1 MERDELPY
9 EGLIHFYLCVIRKE
23 DEIVGSFLESEAP
36 HLESLALL
44 EVCLCQLE
52 GKFVVFPV
60 LPELAEEDCLFD
72 GSVGVDELEMAGKA
86 LRRCVLGGFPEAALV
101 VVVAAVDAP
110 ERAFLFGRH
119 HLPAKALSFADIGDW
134 VVVKVQLGL
143 HCLAD
148 GLEIDLLGI
157 LLFLLSLIEGGA

>member
-1 MERDELPY
+1 MKRDELPY
-9 EGLIHFYLCVIRKE
+9 QGLIHFYLCVIREE
-23 DEIVGSFLESEAP
+23 DEAVGSFLESEAP

-60 LPELAEEDCLFD
+60 LPEQAEEDCLFD

-86 LRRCVLGGFPEAALV
+86 LRRCVLGCFPEAGLV
-101 VVVAAVDAP
+101 VVIAAVDAP

-119 HLPAKALSFADIGDW
+119 HLPAKTLSFINIGDW
-134 VVVKVQLGL
+134 S
-143 HCLAD
+143 
-148 GLEIDLLGI
+148 
-157 LLFLLSLIEGGA
+157 LSRCSLVSTASLMV